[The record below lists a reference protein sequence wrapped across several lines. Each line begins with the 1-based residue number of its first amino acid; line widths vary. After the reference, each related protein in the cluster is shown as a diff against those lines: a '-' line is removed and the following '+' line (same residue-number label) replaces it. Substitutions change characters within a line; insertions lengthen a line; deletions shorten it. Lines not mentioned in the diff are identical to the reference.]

1 MWRQV
6 VAHWVCRVN
15 AVAGDPVDVPV
26 QNIPPAAGQGARPAA
41 ALAFRP
47 PPCIA
52 RRTAPILLESRRTSP
67 LSPTAR
73 WRVIRGIRVKIVA
86 ELRDKFA
93 AAALKWP
100 DTGLQLPAR

>member
-26 QNIPPAAGQGARPAA
+26 PYPARRRSGARPAA
-41 ALAFRP
+41 ALAFQP
-47 PPCIA
+47 PPCIK
-52 RRTAPILLESRRTSP
+52 RRTAPILSESRRTYLSP
-67 LSPTAR
+67 LPNRAVAR
-73 WRVIRGIRVKIVA
+73 YPGNAGKSVA